1 MRGALARGC
10 RAGSGLV
17 GGRSTLQ
24 FALHG
29 LQLAVDGGARA
40 EPPLRRPGQRNLHA
54 QLPHL
59 AVARIVDVDREA
71 GGQRLR
77 RVQPLV
83 GGELRRERHRAVKQ
97 LHPVRGRLFGEQLG
111 QPLANATLPRL
122 AQHGPLLDVVGQ
134 FQVIVHGAVHH
145 AGLDQL
151 VVEAYRLQE
160 RLAVVGVAAGKQE
173 HPAAVAGA
181 VAVVRTGVHAAQP
194 AQDGAPPGSSGQ
206 AHVGA
211 QQRHQ
216 ETLRTAR
223 HDRHA
228 VAHRLFRHPVQQY
241 AGRRQRRAQQRHL
254 DHLAA
259 PALRTRVQGERDRQ
273 RAVNGPVGGGQRDRC
288 VDRRRSDHAAHGV
301 QVGKQPAG
309 RVQHPFERADIGLPQ
324 VGRCEARQRQ
334 VDQARMP
341 LGEHVRAETEPV
353 HHARPEVLDHHV
365 GGGDQ
370 APGGGAPGLALQ
382 VQLQPC
388 LAAVVHR
395 IRGVAGIGAPSAGPV
410 DLDYLRALVGQQ
422 HAGQRPRDVVAE
434 IDHPHPGQGR
444 CAINWHGP
452 GPPAPRRARL

>member
-1 MRGALARGC
+1 M
-10 RAGSGLV
+10 
-17 GGRSTLQ
+17 
-24 FALHG
+24 
-29 LQLAVDGGARA
+29 
-40 EPPLRRPGQRNLHA
+40 
-54 QLPHL
+54 
-59 AVARIVDVDREA
+59 ARIVDVDREA

-83 GGELRRERHRAVKQ
+83 GGELRRERHLSVQQ
-97 LHPVRGRLFGEQLG
+97 LQPVRGRLFGEQLG
-111 QPLANATLPRL
+111 QPLADAPLPRL
-122 AQHGPLLDVVGQ
+122 AQHRPLLDVVGQ
-134 FQVIVHGAVHH
+134 IQVVVHVAVHH

-151 VVEAYRLQE
+151 VVEAHRLQKE
-160 RLAVVGVAAGKQE
+160 LAVVGVAAGEQE
-173 HPAAVAGA
+173 HPAAVARA
-181 VAVVRTGVHAAQP
+181 VAVIRTGVHAAEP

-216 ETLRTAR
+216 EALRAAR
-223 HDRHA
+223 YDRHA
-228 VAHRLFRHPVQQY
+228 VANRLLGHPVQQY
-241 AGRRQRRAQQRHL
+241 AGGGQRRAQQRHL

-259 PALRTRVQGERDRQ
+259 PALGARVEGEGDCQ

-288 VDRRRSDHAAHGV
+288 VDRRRSDHAAHRV

-341 LGEHVRAETEPV
+341 LGDHVRAETEPV

-382 VQLQPC
+382 VQLQPR

-395 IRGVAGIGAPSAGPV
+395 IRGVAGIGAPGAGPV

-434 IDHPHPGQGR
+434 VDHPHAGQRR
-444 CAINWHGP
+444 CALRRHGSRL
-452 GPPAPRRARL
+452 PATDRARLLRRHRSWADCTRQSLPPPIRQPIRRRG